1 MTSRGPVFVSK
12 EYLRSM
18 PVTERNL
25 LNLASWEASS
35 EISAINR
42 IRFKSDN
49 LTVNSLL

>member
-1 MTSRGPVFVSK
+1 PMSI
-12 EYLRSM
+12 
-18 PVTERNL
+18 TERDL
-25 LNLASWEASS
+25 LNLAGWEASF